1 MAKNYRYRLGI
12 DLGTDSLGT
21 ALVRCDA
28 DGTPLGILDA
38 GVRLFNIS
46 EGAAE
51 RRQARQARKVIRRRH
66 QRMTNLKS
74 LLHQHG
80 LLPPAGPEL
89 ARLMRRTPY
98 LLRAR
103 AAQRRLESPY
113 EVGRCLLHLARFR
126 GAGFLTQQ
134 EDLEEDTPQKDRQK
148 SADTYRNLEKILKER
163 HMTVGEFFAERL
175 RRADTT
181 KGRIRRRKDFLT
193 DGSVDFAVPRFLVKE
208 EFARIWETQA
218 PFFPQMTD
226 ELRKKI
232 YNTIFKDKPHAP
244 YAVGTCSLDP
254 DNGGLRIPR
263 MSRLADTRRIY
274 EQVNNLRIRTRTAEF
289 QLTREMRDTLVEK
302 CMQGNT
308 LKKSDIKRILQ
319 PFCEE
324 RILAIN
330 LADDKSIIKGF
341 CLASAFKNIPA
352 WNEMSE
358 KDQDDLLAFMAEP
371 LLDPENPRKLLMP
384 EDEFLAECIR
394 RLRLEHM
401 PDAEA
406 LISRCLHELPRDRS
420 MLGETATRRILEKLR
435 EGEMTEN
442 GWQPVSH
449 RQAADAC
456 GYLAEEKLARVLG
469 GRYDK
474 LPYYGEI
481 LRHDVAPVHPWHKDR
496 ATEEEAKY
504 GRFPNPVVHV
514 ALNQLRKVVNE
525 IIDLY
530 GKPMSIHVELA
541 REFGMS
547 AEKRDQLVREQKERE
562 RKNKAIDEELIRIG
576 LPPSRRNR
584 IKYRLWEEQAH
595 QDIYTLRAI
604 AATDLAS
611 CDIDH
616 IIPQALGGS
625 DTYANLTLT
634 FKDVNLAKGESAAY
648 DFIQQ
653 RSPDAWPHILE
664 FISDAKKYPPNKAWR
679 FKENAKGKFL
689 DGDEDQTD
697 HRLTDTSYMA
707 KMAKRYLWCLC
718 KDIVPLRGGM
728 TAKLRH
734 MWGLDGLEYQLMG
747 LNIPRDMYDAETGEV
762 ILDDRGYPARN
773 PKWKAK
779 PRIDQRHH
787 AQDAI
792 VLACTSRAMM
802 QRLAHDEKR
811 GIRSEDFP
819 APFGKD
825 TGTFRA
831 EVLQCLDK
839 VKPSPK
845 AEHSKEGRLH
855 EATRYRIL
863 AELPGKTGLFLCTYN
878 RKLSAVTKLDA
889 IKTDLGKYGT
899 IPEVAAIAEKNAL
912 KRALA
917 EQQFEKARQNLELR
931 QQDSLKKKT
940 PDEKTL
946 LQEAFRLAQK
956 HDPRMGYSYKDVPV
970 LSLVNVDTK
979 TQSGYKPGGN
989 FCVDF
994 FEKKDGKVGWE
1005 CIKLFDANQQDFKPD
1020 WEKAGYTLIWRL
1032 FKDDVLELQFSEEE
1046 KKKLGLP
1053 PGNTGTWFRVQKF
1066 SDGALQM
1073 KLLQD
1078 ARPLQG
1084 KENESICWVSGENG
1098 LNYFTKA
1105 QARKVELS
1113 PFGKVIRKHKK
1124 LWDGKKTK
1132 KA

>member
-1 MAKNYRYRLGI
+1 MFQKKGRDMAKNYCYRLGI

-38 GVRLFNIS
+38 GVRLFTIS

-66 QRMTNLKS
+66 QRITTLQS

-80 LLPPAGPEL
+80 LLPPDGPER

-103 AAQRRLESPY
+103 AVQRRLESPY

-126 GAGFLTQQ
+126 GAGFLTQR
-134 EDLEEDTPQKDRQK
+134 EDAEGDTPQKDRQK

-181 KGRIRRRKDFLT
+181 KGRVRRRKDFLT

-226 ELRKKI
+226 ELRKEI
-232 YNTIFKDKPHAP
+232 YDTIFKDKPHAP

-274 EQVNNLRIRTRTAEF
+274 EQVNNLRIRTRTAEPQF
-289 QLTREMRDTLVEK
+289 NREMRDALIEK
-302 CMQGNT
+302 CMKGNT
-308 LKKSDIKRILQ
+308 LNKTDIKRILQ
-319 PFCEE
+319 PFCDEK
-324 RILAIN
+324 ILAVN

-352 WNEMSE
+352 WNGMSE
-358 KDQDDLLAFMAEP
+358 KEQDDILAFIAEP

-394 RLRLEHM
+394 RLRLTDT

-406 LISRCLHELPRDRS
+406 LVSRCLHELPPDRS

-435 EGEMTEN
+435 EGKMTEN

-449 RQAADAC
+449 REAADAC
-456 GYLAEEKLARVLG
+456 GYLAEEELARTLG

-496 ATEEEAKY
+496 ATEEEAQY

-541 REFGMS
+541 REFGLS

-562 RKNKAIDEELIRIG
+562 KKNKAIDEELIRIG
-576 LPPSRRNR
+576 LPPSRKNR
-584 IKYRLWEEQAH
+584 IKYRLWHEQDYK
-595 QDIYTLRAI
+595 DIYTQETI

-616 IIPQALGGS
+616 IIPQAFGGS
-625 DTYANLTLT
+625 DTYANLALT
-634 FKDVNLAKGESAAY
+634 HKNINLAKGESSAY
-648 DFIQQ
+648 NFIQQ
-653 RSPDAWPHILE
+653 HSPDVWPKILE

-679 FKENAKGKFL
+679 FKENAKEKFL
-689 DGDEDQTD
+689 DGDADQTD

-747 LNIPRDMYDAETGEV
+747 LDIPRKLYNAEG
-762 ILDDRGYPARN
+762 IQIYNPA
-773 PKWKAK
+773 WKAK

-792 VLACTSRAMM
+792 VLACASRAMM

-819 APFGKD
+819 APFGRD
-825 TGTFRA
+825 TGMFRA

-845 AEHSKEGRLH
+845 AEHSKEGKLH

-863 AELPGKTGLFLCTYN
+863 AEVPDAPGLFVCTYN
-878 RKLSAVTKLDA
+878 RKLTTITRLDD
-889 IKTDLGKYGT
+889 IKTDFGKYGT
-899 IPEVAAIAEKNAL
+899 IPEVAAIAEENAL

-917 EQQFEKARQNLELR
+917 EQQREKARQNLELR
-931 QQDSLKKKT
+931 QQDSLKKRI
-940 PDEKTL
+940 PDEKNL

-956 HDPRMGYSYKDVPV
+956 QDSRMGYSYKDVPV
-970 LSLVNVDTK
+970 LSLVNVNAK

-1005 CIKLFDANQQDFKPD
+1005 CIKLFAANQKDFEPD
-1020 WEKAGYTLIWRL
+1020 WKKAGYTLIWRV
-1032 FKDDVLELQFSEEE
+1032 FKDDVLELQFSEE
-1046 KKKLGLP
+1046 KKKELGLP
-1053 PGNTGTWFRVQKF
+1053 LGNTGNWFRVQKF
-1066 SDGALQM
+1066 SDNLLQL

-1078 ARPLQG
+1078 ARPLQD
-1084 KENESICWVSGENG
+1084 KEGGTACWISGQKG
-1098 LNYFTKA
+1098 LSYFTKA